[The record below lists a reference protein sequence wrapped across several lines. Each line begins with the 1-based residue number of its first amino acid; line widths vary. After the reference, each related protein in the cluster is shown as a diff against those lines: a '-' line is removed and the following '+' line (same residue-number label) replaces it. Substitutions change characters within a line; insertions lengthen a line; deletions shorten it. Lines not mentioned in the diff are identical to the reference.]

1 MDMYQK
7 REMRKNKKMN
17 EDTKSLSSTS
27 INWYPGHMAKTKREV
42 KERIDLIDIVYEII
56 DARMPLSSKNND
68 INDLIKNKPRILI
81 MTKKDLC
88 DLNVTNKWI
97 EYYKKQGY
105 EVVLL
110 DLTNNPNMKII
121 FESTNRL
128 LKDKKEKELN
138 KGINRRKTRALVLGI
153 PNVGKSTFIN
163 RLVGKK
169 VTNVGNKPGV
179 TKKLEW
185 IRINNEIELLDTPGN
200 KPGVTKGKQW
210 IRLNKGLELLDTP
223 GILWPK
229 LDNKDIA
236 LNLASLSSIKEEI
249 LDIEEVAIYIVE
261 KMLNLYPKQL
271 KERYKIDNYNDIV
284 DILDKIGYNIGA
296 IRNKEVDYERVY
308 TTIIND
314 LKQGRLG
321 KITFDNMEE

>member
-1 MDMYQK
+1 
-7 REMRKNKKMN
+7 
-17 EDTKSLSSTS
+17 
-27 INWYPGHMAKTKREV
+27 
-42 KERIDLIDIVYEII
+42 
-56 DARMPLSSKNND
+56 
-68 INDLIKNKPRILI
+68 
-81 MTKKDLC
+81 
-88 DLNVTNKWI
+88 
-97 EYYKKQGY
+97 
-105 EVVLL
+105 
-110 DLTNNPNMKII
+110 MKII
-121 FESTNRL
+121 FELTNKL

-185 IRINNEIELLDTPGN
+185 IRINNEI
-200 KPGVTKGKQW
+200 
-210 IRLNKGLELLDTP
+210 ELLDTP

>member
-1 MDMYQK
+1 MND
-7 REMRKNKKMN
+7 NKTN
-17 EDTKSLSSTS
+17 

-68 INDLIKNKPRILI
+68 VNDLIKNKPRILI

-110 DLTNNPNMKII
+110 DLANNPNMKII
-121 FESTNRL
+121 FELTNKL

-163 RLVGKK
+163 RLV
-169 VTNVGNKPGV
+169 
-179 TKKLEW
+179 
-185 IRINNEIELLDTPGN
+185 R
-200 KPGVTKGKQW
+200 
-210 IRLNKGLELLDTP
+210 
-223 GILWPK
+223 
-229 LDNKDIA
+229 
-236 LNLASLSSIKEEI
+236 S
-249 LDIEEVAIYIVE
+249 
-261 KMLNLYPKQL
+261 
-271 KERYKIDNYNDIV
+271 ERAHV
-284 DILDKIGYNIGA
+284 
-296 IRNKEVDYERVY
+296 
-308 TTIIND
+308 
-314 LKQGRLG
+314 
-321 KITFDNMEE
+321 

>member
-1 MDMYQK
+1 M
-7 REMRKNKKMN
+7 
-17 EDTKSLSSTS
+17 
-27 INWYPGHMAKTKREV
+27 
-42 KERIDLIDIVYEII
+42 
-56 DARMPLSSKNND
+56 
-68 INDLIKNKPRILI
+68 
-81 MTKKDLC
+81 
-88 DLNVTNKWI
+88 
-97 EYYKKQGY
+97 
-105 EVVLL
+105 
-110 DLTNNPNMKII
+110 
-121 FESTNRL
+121 
-128 LKDKKEKELN
+128 
-138 KGINRRKTRALVLGI
+138 
-153 PNVGKSTFIN
+153 
-163 RLVGKK
+163 
-169 VTNVGNKPGV
+169 
-179 TKKLEW
+179 
-185 IRINNEIELLDTPGN
+185 
-200 KPGVTKGKQW
+200 
-210 IRLNKGLELLDTP
+210 LDTP

>member
-1 MDMYQK
+1 
-7 REMRKNKKMN
+7 
-17 EDTKSLSSTS
+17 
-27 INWYPGHMAKTKREV
+27 MAKTKREV

-68 INDLIKNKPRILI
+68 VNDLIKNKPRILI

-110 DLTNNPNMKII
+110 DLANNPNMKII
-121 FESTNRL
+121 FELTNKL
-128 LKDKKEKELN
+128 LKNKKEKELN

-185 IRINNEIELLDTPGN
+185 IRINNEI
-200 KPGVTKGKQW
+200 
-210 IRLNKGLELLDTP
+210 ELLDTP